1 MLFMFFQKM
10 VSDSNPDK
18 SESVMKAMLQMKK
31 MDTKALEQA
40 YEE

>member
-10 VSDSNPDK
+10 VSDSNLDK

-31 MDTKALEQA
+31 MDIKALEQA
-40 YEE
+40 CEG